1 MMSRSHPNQ
10 TALRIRKAA
19 PGAGRPHGWRTADG
33 ANAGV
38 PTMVRY
44 SSRTRVHATG
54 ILWAALILC
63 LACSSTWASLSGAQL
78 VTFDDARLEAPARP
92 DLPVQLKLAA
102 TIAPG
107 WHINSDR
114 PLSSYYIAS
123 RLTVK
128 PPPGVR
134 VIGVTYP
141 AAQTIAPEF
150 AGAERMSVFTGTLL
164 FKVALATS
172 GASSGPGDYQI
183 RFEYQPCNN
192 SECLRPV
199 TIERDFRL
207 AWPMAQTATSQPQA
221 PGAAASSA
229 SSIFRSH
236 GLIWGFLL
244 ILLGGIALNLTP
256 CVYPLIGV
264 TIAYFGNQGGGGTRR
279 VLVLALL
286 YVAGIAVTFSA
297 VGTAAALSGGLF
309 GALLENPFVV
319 AAIAGMLLLLAA
331 SSFGWF
337 SLQPPAWLM
346 QKVGIARPGLLG

>member
-44 SSRTRVHATG
+44 SSRTRVHAT
-54 ILWAALILC
+54 LILC

-221 PGAAASSA
+221 PG
-229 SSIFRSH
+229 
-236 GLIWGFLL
+236 
-244 ILLGGIALNLTP
+244 
-256 CVYPLIGV
+256 
-264 TIAYFGNQGGGGTRR
+264 
-279 VLVLALL
+279 
-286 YVAGIAVTFSA
+286 
-297 VGTAAALSGGLF
+297 
-309 GALLENPFVV
+309 
-319 AAIAGMLLLLAA
+319 
-331 SSFGWF
+331 
-337 SLQPPAWLM
+337 
-346 QKVGIARPGLLG
+346 